1 MRATILS
8 ALLLSATVFCTAGSA
23 APAGSSAGDDPGQ
36 LNLATAPSIT
46 ATACEAVVTPRGT
59 SALQSLPRE
68 VSTRRRTPA
77 PHAPAAKAG
86 KAPAVLSDSD
96 PLDDEPEA
104 TLRPAFYLC
113 AVDAPAVRKA
123 VHRT

>member
-8 ALLLSATVFCTAGSA
+8 ALLLSATAFGTAGFA
-23 APAGSSAGDDPGQ
+23 APAGSDGLEP
-36 LNLATAPSIT
+36 LNIATTPSIT
-46 ATACEAVVTPRGT
+46 ATACEAVMTPRGT
-59 SALQSLPRE
+59 SALQSLPHE

-77 PHAPAAKAG
+77 PRAAKAEEASG
-86 KAPAVLSDSD
+86 VLSDSD
-96 PLDDEPEA
+96 PLNDEPEA

-113 AVDAPAVRKA
+113 AVEAPAVRKA